1 MLRVEA
7 RSPRVDTARFG
18 EVPAL
23 DVTATYDEPTGDV
36 VRLRGQPQHRTSRS
50 PVEVDL
56 RALVARHGTYAVAE
70 HHTIADDDLTAT
82 NTAEQPDRVVPRAGS
97 DVRVEA
103 ASARV
108 LLPPV
113 SWSAV
118 RLSPTARLSKGAR

>member
-7 RSPRVDTARFG
+7 RSPQVDTARFG
-18 EVPAL
+18 PVAAL

-36 VRLRGQPQHRTSRS
+36 VVFAVNRS
-50 PVEVDL
+50 TAEPLPVEVDL

-82 NTAEQPDRVVPRAGS
+82 NTAEHPDRVVPRAGS